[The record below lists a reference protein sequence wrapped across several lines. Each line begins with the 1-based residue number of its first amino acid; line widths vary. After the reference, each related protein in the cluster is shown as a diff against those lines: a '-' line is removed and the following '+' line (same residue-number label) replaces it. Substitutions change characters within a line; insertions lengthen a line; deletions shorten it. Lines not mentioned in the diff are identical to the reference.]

1 MKVQQR
7 NMVQMNNIN
16 YSNGS
21 QSDRNVWMQVQM
33 NLEMQVLRPMNDGLD
48 DD

>member
-21 QSDRNVWMQVQM
+21 QSDHDVWMQVQM
-33 NLEMQVLRPMNDGLD
+33 NLEMQVFDEIYSKC
-48 DD
+48 